1 VRIVVVADPVDLA
14 REAASEI
21 ARALRTAIT
30 ARGQATL
37 AVSGGSTPGD
47 LLEALAAETLPWDRL
62 HLLQIDERIAPAG
75 HPDRNLELLRRRLLA
90 HRALADDQVHPM
102 PVEDPDPDTAAARYA
117 RTLRQLA
124 GDPPVLDVVQLGLGT
139 DGHTA
144 SLVADDPALEVVD
157 RDVAVTGSYGRW
169 RRLTLTVPMLAR
181 ARSIVWLVAGADKRA
196 PVARLL
202 AGDRTI
208 PVSRIPPDRAL
219 LFLDPAAAPPPPT
232 VREATR

>member
-1 VRIVVVADPVDLA
+1 VRIVIATDPADLA
-14 REAASEI
+14 RQAARGI

-47 LLEALAAETLPWDRL
+47 LLEALAVETLPWDRL
-62 HLLQIDERIAPAG
+62 HLLQVDERIAPAD
-75 HPDRNLELLRRRLLA
+75 HPDRNIELLRRRLLA
-90 HRALADDQVHPM
+90 HRAFASDQVHPM
-102 PVEDPDPDTAAARYA
+102 PVEDPDPDAAAARYT

-144 SLVADDPALEVVD
+144 SLVPDDPALEVVE
-157 RDVAVTGSYGRW
+157 RDVAVTGSYGGW
-169 RRLTLTVPMLAR
+169 RRLTLTVPTLAR

-196 PVARLL
+196 AVAGLL
-202 AGDRTI
+202 AGD
-208 PVSRIPPDRAL
+208 PDLPASHIPPDRAM
-219 LFLDPAAAPPPPT
+219 LFLDPAAAPRPPT
-232 VREATR
+232 AREATR